1 MFSGRRGEQAS
12 SPGWGGDEFAV
23 LCPADAEHDPAA
35 MAMRMIE
42 QIRLPY
48 QLNQTGFFVTTSIGI
63 AIYSEYGLTASEL
76 LRNADKAMYE
86 VKKDGKNACQ
96 FYSAAFDA
104 HLQEKIELEND
115 LRKAVARQE
124 LVVHYQPQNTLKEN
138 QLIGVEALVRWNHPR
153 KGLLDPS
160 VFIPIAEETGM
171 IYEMGA
177 WILRKP
183 AARCGPG
190 MMPAG
195 RKSACR
201 SIFRP
206 SNSICPIYARRFAA
220 FWKRPVCRRN
230 IWSWR
235 LRRA

>member
-86 VKKDGKNACQ
+86 VKKD
-96 FYSAAFDA
+96 
-104 HLQEKIELEND
+104 
-115 LRKAVARQE
+115 ART
-124 LVVHYQPQNTLKEN
+124 PASS
-138 QLIGVEALVRWNHPR
+138 IPR
-153 KGLLDPS
+153 HS
-160 VFIPIAEETGM
+160 TPI
-171 IYEMGA
+171 
-177 WILRKP
+177 
-183 AARCGPG
+183 
-190 MMPAG
+190 
-195 RKSACR
+195 
-201 SIFRP
+201 
-206 SNSICPIYARRFAA
+206 
-220 FWKRPVCRRN
+220 CRRRS
-230 IWSWR
+230 SWR
-235 LRRA
+235 MICVKRWPAKSWSFITSLKIR